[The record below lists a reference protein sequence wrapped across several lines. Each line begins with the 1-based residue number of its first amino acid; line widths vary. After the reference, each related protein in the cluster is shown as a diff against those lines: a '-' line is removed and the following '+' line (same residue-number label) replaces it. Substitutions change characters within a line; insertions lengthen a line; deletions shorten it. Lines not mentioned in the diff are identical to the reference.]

1 MSKHLKFFLSHFAVS
16 TIIASIATILIFYLW
31 YPEPLTQAVG
41 VTHIFLILLA
51 IDVIIGPVLGF
62 MVYKEGKK
70 TLKIDLGI
78 IILLQAL
85 ALGYG
90 VYSIFKGR
98 PAWLA
103 YNVDR
108 FEVVRNNEIIADHIE
123 QAQPK
128 YQQPSWLKPQFVAVE
143 FAQDNQTRQNEMFA
157 EVLAGISIAQRP
169 ERYVSLSQAKK
180 QLQQRAQPLST
191 LKQFNA
197 PSVVENILKRYPEA
211 SAWAP
216 LKASAVDMVVLL
228 NKEKAEVI
236 KIVDLRPWK

>member
-1 MSKHLKFFLSHFAVS
+1 MPKFLVYHIFSSLG
-16 TIIASIATILIFYLW
+16 IALLLIILIFFIW

-51 IDVIIGPVLGF
+51 IDIIMGPVLGF
-62 MVYKEGKK
+62 IVYKEGKK
-70 TLKIDLGI
+70 TLKMDLSI
-78 IILLQAL
+78 VILLQAL

-98 PAWLA
+98 PAWLV

-108 FEVVRNNEIIADHIE
+108 FEVVRNNEIITDHIE

-143 FAQDNQTRQNEMFA
+143 FARDSQIRQKEMFA

-169 ERYVSLSQAKK
+169 ERYVSFSQAKT
-180 QLQQRAQPLST
+180 QLQQHAQSLST
-191 LKQFNA
+191 LRRFNNPARVDQLLKQ
-197 PSVVENILKRYPEA
+197 YPEA
-211 SAWAP
+211 TAWVP
-216 LKASAVDMVVLL
+216 LKANAVDMVVLL
-228 NKEKAEVI
+228 NKKKAEVI

>member
-16 TIIASIATILIFYLW
+16 TIIASIGTILIFYLW

-41 VTHIFLILLA
+41 VTHIFLMLLA

-143 FAQDNQTRQNEMFA
+143 FARDSQIRQKEMFA

-169 ERYVSLSQAKK
+169 ERYVAFSQAKT
-180 QLQQRAQPLST
+180 QLQQHAQSLST
-191 LKQFNA
+191 LKQFND
-197 PSVVENILKRYPEA
+197 PTRVDQLLKQYPEA
-211 SAWAP
+211 TAWVP
-216 LKASAVDMVVLL
+216 LKANAVDMVVLL
-228 NKEKAEVI
+228 NKKKAEVI